1 MVMGAMRELGCSRGP
16 TGAFAGL
23 GSNYDTL
30 RPAPERLG
38 STFDAHHLLQR
49 VHDFDQIGLVC
60 HHLFDVLVSRRD
72 LVEHALVL
80 AAFDALRLRDE
91 VRARKAAFGFAPA
104 HAATGP
110 VGAGAERLR
119 VAFAEHDVGARA
131 HAARDDAELAF
142 ARADRA
148 LARDV
153 DALAEVLLLLDV
165 VVVAVDRFVRRLELR
180 KIAAQGAE
188 DEAHHLAPVGESVVL
203 RPTHRV
209 DVVVEELR
217 ALAEPGEIAVGK
229 VDVGFQH
236 RLARRGDEI
245 PAYAVADASTARVQH
260 HPQVLAF
267 VEAELDEV
275 IAAAQRPHLPHPF
288 LLGITLHLRDLR
300 MPANDFRK
308 APRER
313 RAGFAA
319 RSGLA
324 VLVEPDRHRPLDRGA
339 YAREAVGKLLRLEG
353 ESHGVYAASNVHAD
367 RRGDDRAPGRND
379 RAHGRADSGMH
390 VGHRRDVAEHDRQ
403 LRHVGELLPRMS
415 LDVVGENLDRHAP
428 AFDDLSDW
436 HWGGGASRILRFPE
450 RR

>member
-1 MVMGAMRELGCSRGP
+1 MRTRCPRGSVFRNSCSAAGTRPASQGVKPSRKRFSQNSGCAASSRGI
-16 TGAFAGL
+16 
-23 GSNYDTL
+23 
-30 RPAPERLG
+30 G
-38 STFDAHHLLQR
+38 STLHADDLLQRMNDLHEIGLVGHHLL
-49 VHDFDQIGLVC
+49 
-60 HHLFDVLVSRRD
+60 DVLVSPRD

-80 AAFDALRLRDE
+80 AAFDTLRLRDE
-91 VRARKAAFGFAPA
+91 VRAREAALRLAAA
-104 HAATGP
+104 HAAPGT
-110 VGAGAERLR
+110 VGAGAQRLG
-119 VAFAEHDVGARA
+119 VALAAHDVGARA
-131 HAARDDAELAF
+131 HAARDDAELAR

-165 VVVAVDRFVRRLELR
+165 VVMAVDRFAGDLERRKL
-180 KIAAQGAE
+180 AAQRAK
-188 DEAHHLAPVGESVVL
+188 DEFHHLAPVGESVVL
-203 RPTHRV
+203 RPTHRL
-209 DVVVEELR
+209 DVVVEECR
-217 ALAEPGEIAVGK
+217 ALAEPGQIAVGK
-229 VDVGFQH
+229 VDVALL
-236 RLARRGDEI
+236 RLPARRGDEI

-353 ESHGVYAASNVHAD
+353 ESHG
-367 RRGDDRAPGRND
+367 
-379 RAHGRADSGMH
+379 
-390 VGHRRDVAEHDRQ
+390 
-403 LRHVGELLPRMS
+403 
-415 LDVVGENLDRHAP
+415 
-428 AFDDLSDW
+428 
-436 HWGGGASRILRFPE
+436 
-450 RR
+450 